1 MSSLKTESLK
11 GAKWGFIQ
19 KLTVQPVQLMYGM
32 VLARLITPSE
42 MGIVG
47 LTAVFFA
54 IATEMSMAGFSTA
67 LIRKQNRTDD
77 DLNTMFWFNLTMSAV
92 LGLILFLLA
101 PWFADFFN
109 QPELLWLTRISAL
122 ILFLSSTAGVHLT
135 IYQYNRDFRTLAI
148 IGMITTFSGMPVCL
162 FLAWEGYGV
171 WALLAQNATSSLVN
185 LFVVWKLSSW
195 KPAFVFSRTSF
206 ASMFSFGSKLAVTS
220 LLHIIYTNL
229 RTFIIGKFYSPA
241 QLGLYSRG
249 EQLSGIVP
257 STINNVLSTISFP
270 ILATIQNENERLT
283 AAYRK
288 YIKISSVVIAWF
300 CMTLAALAYPVVEL
314 AYGKNWI
321 GCASFLQILCFVFG
335 FDHICS
341 INLNLLKVK
350 GKSGAMLKL
359 EIIKKLVS
367 TLLLIYASTISVEAI
382 CIAMVIYSQI
392 AVFIN
397 SYYTGKLINLS
408 WWQQQKDYLPYFLL
422 SAVCAVPAWLLSGS
436 DLHSC
441 WKIIYGG
448 STSLFLYSLVLYVLR
463 ESSFMELFSL
473 IKSKLSNQIC

>member
-1 MSSLKTESLK
+1 MSSVKEETIK
-11 GAKWGFIQ
+11 GAKWGFVQ
-19 KLTVQPVQLMYGM
+19 KLTVQPAQLVYGM
-32 VLARLITPSE
+32 ILARLITPEE

-47 LTAVFFA
+47 LTAIFFA
-54 IATEMSMAGFSTA
+54 VATEMSMAGFSTA
-67 LIRKQNRTDD
+67 LIRKQNRTEA
-77 DLNTMFWFNLTMSAV
+77 DLNTMFWFNLVMSGIMA
-92 LGLILFLLA
+92 GILFIMA
-101 PWFADFFN
+101 PWFASYFK
-109 QPELLWLTRISAL
+109 QPELLWLTRVSSL
-122 ILFLSSTAGVHLT
+122 LLFLSSSAGVHLT
-135 IYQYNRDFRTLAI
+135 IYQYKRDFKSLAI

-162 FLAWEGYGV
+162 TLAWKGYGV
-171 WALLAQNATSSLVN
+171 WAIMAQSITSSLVN
-185 LFVVWKLSSW
+185 LLVVWKMSSW
-195 KPAFVFSRTSF
+195 KPALEFSRDSF
-206 ASMFSFGSKLAVTS
+206 TSMFSFGSKLAVTS

-288 YIKISSVVIAWF
+288 YIKISTVVIAWF

-314 AYGKNWI
+314 AYGKSWI

-359 EIIKKLVS
+359 EIIKKLIS
-367 TLLLIYASTISVEAI
+367 ALLLIYASTISVEAI

-422 SAVCAVPAWLLSGS
+422 SAVCAVPAWLLSDS
-436 DLHSC
+436 DLLSV
-441 WKIIYGG
+441 WKILFGG
-448 STSLFLYSLVLYVLR
+448 CTSLFLYSLVLYVLR

-473 IKSKLSNQIC
+473 IKSKLSNQLC